1 MTGQVLR
8 RHPIGV
14 WRSVGDDGRV
24 INETRDRTMQQDR
37 RHQRR
42 RADRQAL
49 RDTLA
54 NHRFPPMR
62 SARRTPSRDAGGRRG
77 RGQLPLP
84 SRTRGRPQ
92 GEAAEGKPTSGG
104 RCKTRFRGG
113 AMLDVMFTLAALMA
127 GAQGFAHWQ
136 AAGAMTSAE
145 LAPSK
150 TNVALALPAQAGN
163 DVWHARRSP

>member
-1 MTGQVLR
+1 
-8 RHPIGV
+8 
-14 WRSVGDDGRV
+14 
-24 INETRDRTMQQDR
+24 MQQDR
-37 RHQRR
+37 RHLGR

-62 SARRTPSRDAGGRRG
+62 SARRTPSRDAGRRRG
-77 RGQLPLP
+77 RGPWQLPP
-84 SRTRGRPQ
+84 RAPGKPQ
-92 GEAAEGKPTSGG
+92 GEAADGKPTGGG

-136 AAGAMTSAE
+136 AAGAMTSVE

-163 DVWHARRSP
+163 DVWHARRYP